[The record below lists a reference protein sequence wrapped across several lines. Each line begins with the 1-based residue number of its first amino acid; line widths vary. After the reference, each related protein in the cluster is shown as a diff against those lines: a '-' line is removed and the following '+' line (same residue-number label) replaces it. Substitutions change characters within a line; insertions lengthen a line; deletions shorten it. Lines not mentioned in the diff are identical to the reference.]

1 MTPLRVKTVT
11 EAGWYAWD
19 DAGKQY
25 DSRVDNPSVI
35 PDTIQAVKV
44 WKDQLTK
51 GVRYYHVITGSR
63 STKRKW
69 YVFTGSEVLDYEGT
83 LAEAQ
88 ALWPTAVIKEG
99 TFINDVAYMDIMNNK
114 VYPSV
119 W

>member
-1 MTPLRVKTVT
+1 MTPARVKVVT

-19 DAGKQY
+19 ADGERY

-35 PDTIQAVKV
+35 PDTVQAVKV
-44 WKDQLTK
+44 WKDQLAK
-51 GVRYYHVITGSR
+51 GARYYHVITGSR
-63 STKRKW
+63 SVKRKW

-88 ALWPTAVIKEG
+88 ALYPAAIIKEG
-99 TFINDVAYMDIMNNK
+99 TFIATVPYMFIMNTK
-114 VYPSV
+114 VYPSM